1 MPARMFRG
9 SFQRFYMYGR
19 LAAKFASVSLQETKV
34 TAKALNKRNETLMPR
49 YGEAMEANLKA
60 NQSLSGGAK
69 F

>member
-1 MPARMFRG
+1 
-9 SFQRFYMYGR
+9 MYGR